1 MRLRWA
7 PLLREN
13 SLFWILWDWLESSAP
28 SDRTE
33 TLTESKVLKP
43 VADHLS
49 LHGKQFF
56 VVALV
61 VQW

>member
-13 SLFWILWDWLESSAP
+13 SLFWILLDWLENSAP

-33 TLTESKVLKP
+33 TLTENR
-43 VADHLS
+43 
-49 LHGKQFF
+49 HG
-56 VVALV
+56 AEACG
-61 VQW
+61 